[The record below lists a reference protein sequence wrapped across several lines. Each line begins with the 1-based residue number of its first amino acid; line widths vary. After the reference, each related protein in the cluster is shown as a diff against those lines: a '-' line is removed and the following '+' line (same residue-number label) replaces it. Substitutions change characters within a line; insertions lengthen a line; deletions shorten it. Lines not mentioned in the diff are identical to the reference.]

1 MKIEKAVVVFILP
14 SAVIQSDRPW
24 RATKFPIPSDF
35 SQFNLIQI
43 AGFRV
48 KTFCVCWRTFV
59 SVFLALLRLQ
69 FDLWV
74 YPVSSRTCWQVPK
87 GFVASFSL
95 VKFWFSSWKY
105 VKKYKICRCCFSAIS
120 CCPVCKPYSV
130 AGDPVRDR
138 RRTAGVRVRAVS
150 GVSRLQNKEHELVAG
165 PVLRWPGPTLT

>member
-74 YPVSSRTCWQVPK
+74 YPVLPRNILYCPNEFS
-87 GFVASFSL
+87 ASF
-95 VKFWFSSWKY
+95 
-105 VKKYKICRCCFSAIS
+105 
-120 CCPVCKPYSV
+120 
-130 AGDPVRDR
+130 
-138 RRTAGVRVRAVS
+138 
-150 GVSRLQNKEHELVAG
+150 
-165 PVLRWPGPTLT
+165 